1 MAASSTTATVTAT
14 ASAASYKKLTQREH
28 ILVRPD
34 SYIGSRMAL
43 ETQRWVWNPAE
54 GRMTWRSLMYNPG
67 LFKIFDELVV
77 NALDHVVRQAG
88 ATEKSA
94 RVSRVVVTLTP
105 TMFRIFNDGAGIP
118 VEMHTEYK
126 VMAPELI
133 FGHLLTS
140 SNYDDAEEKVVGG
153 KNGFG
158 AKLTNIYSRRF
169 TVRTCDSAR
178 RFLYEQT
185 FSDNMAV
192 IGKPVLARTTA
203 AAKPFTEVTSEPD
216 LIRFYPELATDASA
230 ELKIPAEM
238 LDVLRTRVVD
248 MAALAAAYGVS
259 VFLSESDE
267 EGALASAV
275 PISSFEAY
283 ARLFAE
289 PGVPVFYE
297 RCGPRWEIAAVLTR
311 HLHAD
316 SLPDDRHISFVN
328 GIFTRRGGKHV
339 DAVART
345 VLGAFC
351 EGPGKKL
358 DLKPAQLKDAVT
370 FFVNATIVNP
380 DFESQSKE
388 TLTTVAT
395 RFGSKLEVS
404 DKFVTRLAK
413 EGGLL
418 EEATAVLES
427 RLMRE
432 AKKVDG
438 KKTAS
443 VRGIPKLED
452 ATWAGTAK
460 SEQCTLILTEGD
472 SAAALAIAG
481 LAVVGREKYG
491 VFPLKGKPLNVRDA
505 SAVVKTANV
514 ELTHIKQILGL
525 VHGKKYTDLKSLR
538 YGRVM
543 IMTDQDVDGSHIKG
557 LLINMFDAEWPELLK
572 LPFLTC
578 MMTPL
583 LKATKGKTVRQFY
596 SASEYETWLK
606 TDAEATGGRGWTVK
620 YYKGLGTSTAVE
632 GREYFKSM
640 NTVGF
645 TWDATTR
652 DTVDMAFN
660 KKRAD
665 DRKAWLETYERD
677 RIIEVP
683 AGGTLVS
690 YSRFVNDELIHFS
703 IEDNH
708 RSIPHLMDGLKP
720 SLRKILWAAR
730 KRGLTSEIKVAQL
743 AGYVSE
749 HAAYHHGEASLMG
762 AIIGMAQNYVGSN
775 NINLLAPNGQFGTR
789 LEGGK
794 DSAAPR
800 YIFTALEPIQA
811 TLFHKEDDPAL
822 TWLED
827 DGQRVEPEYYMP
839 ILPLLLV
846 NGTEGIGTGHSST
859 VPCYSP
865 RDVVAALR
873 SRLSGTVSDLTGVT
887 LSPWWDGF
895 RGTLTKGVGGR
906 SVVSH
911 GMYQFFD
918 DEGCRVRITELPVG
932 VWTKTYKAFLEKLLA
947 GEEKPR
953 LGGDDVKKAGAAG
966 AAATKKAA
974 AGATAAK
981 KSGSGAPL
989 KALGGAGTGDA
1000 ASVLSSKSDVA
1011 AAKVLRDYQ
1020 ANYNDVD
1027 VDFVLTLDPEYY
1039 VEAKLFPS
1047 EFEKRFKLTNN
1058 HSLSNMVAFDVD
1070 GTLRKFASAGELM
1083 EAFYGVRLAG
1093 YTTRKVKEL
1102 TRLDADIVEL
1112 DARSRFVQAVVA
1124 GTLKVANAA
1133 DEELLAGLVALGL
1146 PTLSGGEGLRS
1157 YEYLLRMR
1165 VDRLKATAVVELQAE
1180 LLSVRATRATL
1191 EAKSPEMLWLEDL
1204 DRFAAAYEEFVAA
1217 RAASRAEAAASSS
1230 AAGGAASGGGGTKKR
1245 VVRIGKKA

>member
-1 MAASSTTATVTAT
+1 MTASVST
-14 ASAASYKKLTQREH
+14 SAASYKKLTQREH

-43 ETQRWVWNPAE
+43 ETQRWVWNPTE
-54 GRMTWRSLMYNPG
+54 GRMNWRTLMYNPG
-67 LFKIFDELVV
+67 LFKIFDELMV

-88 ATEKSA
+88 AANKA
-94 RVSRVVVTLTP
+94 DRVSRIVITLTP

-118 VEMHTEYK
+118 VEMHPEYK

-140 SNYDDAEEKVVGG
+140 SNYDDTEEKVVGG

-169 TVRTCDSAR
+169 TVRTCDSSR
-178 RFLYEQT
+178 RFLFEQT
-185 FSDNMAV
+185 FTDNMSVGGAPTM
-192 IGKPVLARTTA
+192 KRTTA
-203 AAKPFTEVTSEPD
+203 TAKPFTEITSEPD
-216 LIRFYPELATDASA
+216 LARFYPELGAAVGM
-230 ELKIPAEM
+230 PAEM

-259 VFLSESDE
+259 VFLSESAE
-267 EGALASAV
+267 EGAMAT
-275 PISSFEAY
+275 PIPVSSFEAY
-283 ARLFAE
+283 VRLFTE

-297 RCGPRWEIAAVLTR
+297 RCGPRWEVAAVLTR

-316 SLPDDRHISFVN
+316 GLPDDRHISFVN

-339 DAVART
+339 DAVSRA

-351 EGPGKKL
+351 EGPGKKF

-404 DKFVTRLAK
+404 DKFVSRLAK

-418 EEATAVLES
+418 EEAAAVLES

-452 ATWAGTAK
+452 ASWAGTAK

-481 LAVVGREKYG
+481 LAVVGREKFG
-491 VFPLKGKPLNVRDA
+491 VFPLRGKPLNVRDA
-505 SAVVKTANV
+505 SATAKTDNA

-525 VHGKKYTDLKSLR
+525 VHGRKYTDLKSLR

-557 LLINMFDAEWPELLK
+557 LLINMFDAEWPTLLK

-583 LKATKGKTVRQFY
+583 LKATKGKTIRQFY

-606 TDAEATGGRGWTVK
+606 TTEAVGGRGWTVK

-645 TWDATTR
+645 TWDDTTR

-665 DRKAWLETYERD
+665 DRKAWLETYDSD

-683 AGGTLVS
+683 AGGTMVS
-690 YSRFVNDELIHFS
+690 YTRFVNDELIHFS
-703 IEDNH
+703 FADNH
-708 RSIPHLMDGLKP
+708 RSIPHVMDGLKP

-762 AIIGMAQNYVGSN
+762 AIIGMAQNFVGSN
-775 NINLLAPNGQFGTR
+775 NVNLLVPNGQFGTR

-800 YIFTALEPIQA
+800 YIFTALDPVQA
-811 TLFHKEDDPAL
+811 ALFHKADDPAL
-822 TWLED
+822 TWVED
-827 DGQRVEPEYYMP
+827 DGSRVEPEYYMP
-839 ILPLLLV
+839 VLPLLLV
-846 NGTEGIGTGHSST
+846 NGTEGIGTGHSSS
-859 VPCYSP
+859 VPCHSP
-865 RDVVAALR
+865 RDIVAALR
-873 SRLSGTVSDLTGVT
+873 SRLSGAVADLTDT
-887 LSPWWDGF
+887 ALSPWWDGF
-895 RGTLTKGVGGR
+895 RGTLTTGAGGR

-911 GMYQFFD
+911 GIYQFFD

-932 VWTKTYKAFLEKLLA
+932 VWTKDYKAFLEELLA
-947 GEEKPR
+947 GEERPR
-953 LGGDDVKKAGAAG
+953 LGGHKKPAKGT
-966 AAATKKAA
+966 AAAAA
-974 AGATAAK
+974 AAK
-981 KSGSGAPL
+981 KPKAKAPT
-989 KALGGAGTGDA
+989 KAVGGAGTGGDA
-1000 ASVLSSKSDVA
+1000 ASVISSTTSTVPV
-1011 AAKVLRDYQ
+1011 KVLRDYQ

-1027 VDFVLTLDPEYY
+1027 VDFVLTLEPEYY
-1039 VEAKLFPS
+1039 VEAKLFQS
-1047 EFEKRFKLTNN
+1047 EFEKRFKLTNS
-1058 HSLSNMVAFDVD
+1058 HSLSNMVAFGVD
-1070 GTLRKFASAGELM
+1070 GILRKFASAGEIM
-1083 EAFYGVRLAG
+1083 EAFYGVRLTG
-1093 YTTRKVKEL
+1093 YTTRKANEL
-1102 TRLDADIVEL
+1102 ARLDAEIVEL
-1112 DARSRFVQAVVA
+1112 DARTRFVRAVVA

-1146 PTLSGGEGLRS
+1146 PALSPGEGLRGF
-1157 YEYLLRMR
+1157 EYLLRMR
-1165 VDRLKATAVVELQAE
+1165 VDRLKAAAVAE
-1180 LLSVRATRATL
+1180 LEAELAAVRATRATL

-1204 DRFAAAYEEFVAA
+1204 DRFAAAYEGFVTA
-1217 RAASRAEAAASSS
+1217 RAAAKAEAAETS
-1230 AAGGAASGGGGTKKR
+1230 AAAGAASGGKKR
-1245 VVRIGKKA
+1245 AVKAAVAKKA